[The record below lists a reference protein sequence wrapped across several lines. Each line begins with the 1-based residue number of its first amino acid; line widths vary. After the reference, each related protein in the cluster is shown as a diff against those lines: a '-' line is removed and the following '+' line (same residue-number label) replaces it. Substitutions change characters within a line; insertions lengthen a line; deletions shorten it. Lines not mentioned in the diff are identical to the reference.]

1 MKNSPTILKNLH
13 LPQLLQWLFLFILCL
28 LFSSCASMDTGYD
41 KMNTSVKKASKAV
54 DEALFPS
61 EGRMDFDLSQGIRI
75 YNNAKIYVSN
85 LQVNVAA
92 NRALEAKPT
101 ALFVP
106 FGLVQTSLDHYGIS
120 YGVSR
125 ILWQQFLAEQTFSIL
140 EFSEVSPPYRVEHA
154 IQGAKAL
161 GAQFL
166 VGGYITHF
174 IDGASVGDSKL
185 ALQLEIYD
193 TNTGSLLW
201 AINQSG
207 VLPYKTDK
215 NNALFTIHNRM
226 PIDAMS
232 TLVSA
237 LGADLAKY
245 LHYWT
250 DPKAMG
256 VGEIAP
262 ETLLEK
268 IEPSAFGKY

>member
-1 MKNSPTILKNLH
+1 MKKSPVIAKKTISFRLRYG
-13 LPQLLQWLFLFILCL
+13 LLLLVSCMFL
-28 LFSSCASMDTGYD
+28 SSCATTGGGD
-41 KMNTSVKKASKAV
+41 NVLTTTVKETSKAV
-54 DEALFPS
+54 GNVLFPS

-75 YNNAKIYVSN
+75 YNNAKVYVSD

-92 NRALEAKPT
+92 NRSLEAKPT

-106 FGLVQTSLDHYGIS
+106 FGLVQTSLDHHGIS

-140 EFSEVSPPYRVEHA
+140 EFSETPPPYRVEQA
-154 IQGAKAL
+154 IQGAKAR

-166 VGGYITHF
+166 IGGYITHF

-185 ALQLEIYD
+185 AIQLEIYD

-207 VLPYKTDK
+207 VSPYKTDK

-232 TLVSA
+232 TLISVI
-237 LGADLAKY
+237 GADLARY
-245 LHYWT
+245 LHHWT
-250 DPKAMG
+250 DPKTMDK
-256 VGEIAP
+256 P
-262 ETLLEK
+262 TLVEQMQ
-268 IEPSAFGKY
+268 PSAFGKY